1 MVQSLSNFTRN
12 ALEMPKTPIANAIVE
27 LNHKKKS
34 FPLDMIGAMLK
45 MGECFHSLHNGKK
58 DPLVFWLIYI
68 AVFVCLPAFKTN
80 SVAPQLYL
88 DVCHL
93 YGKNTQ

>member
-34 FPLDMIGAMLK
+34 FPVDMIGTMLK
-45 MGECFHSLHNGKK
+45 MRDIFFYSSGFTCNILAYVHHSAIL
-58 DPLVFWLIYI
+58 
-68 AVFVCLPAFKTN
+68 
-80 SVAPQLYL
+80 
-88 DVCHL
+88 
-93 YGKNTQ
+93 

>member
-34 FPLDMIGAMLK
+34 LPVDMIGTMLK
-45 MGECFHSLHNGKK
+45 MRDIFFYSSGFTCSILAYVHHSAIL
-58 DPLVFWLIYI
+58 
-68 AVFVCLPAFKTN
+68 
-80 SVAPQLYL
+80 
-88 DVCHL
+88 
-93 YGKNTQ
+93 

>member
-45 MGECFHSLHNGKK
+45 MEEFFFLFSPGFTCSVLAHVQWS
-58 DPLVFWLIYI
+58 
-68 AVFVCLPAFKTN
+68 VCMPACMKART
-80 SVAPQLYL
+80 
-88 DVCHL
+88 
-93 YGKNTQ
+93 